1 MRTYQR
7 GNQVEKLKRT
17 ISTILPLE
25 QSWQRKAQERLDS
38 LTKPQGSL
46 GRLEEIA
53 RRMVAIRQSIH
64 PSTTKKVI
72 FTLAGDHGVAK
83 EGVSA
88 YPQEVTA
95 QMVYNFLSGGAA
107 INVLAR
113 YIGAKVIVADLG
125 VAEDLKPHP
134 LLRVKKVGY
143 GTKNMAKGPAMSR
156 QQAIQ
161 AVEAGIELFEEEYQ
175 SNGIDIVGVGD
186 MGIGNTTASS
196 AIVAVLTGQSPEKV
210 TGRGTGIGDKLLH
223 HKIEV
228 IRQAIALN
236 RSDPDDPIDVLA
248 KVGGFEIGGIAG
260 VVLAAAAHRVPV
272 IVDGFISTAG
282 ALIAHQLQPVS
293 KEYMFAAHQSV
304 EPGHKAALEKIGLQ
318 PLLDLNMR
326 LGEGTGAALAMPII
340 EASIKILTEMATFQD
355 AGVSEQTN

>member
-1 MRTYQR
+1 MRAYQK

-17 ISTILPLE
+17 ISAILPL
-25 QSWQRKAQERLDS
+25 QQDWQQKAQKRLDS
-38 LTKPQGSL
+38 LTKPPGSL

-53 RRMVAIRQSIH
+53 RRMVGIRQSIH
-64 PSTTKKVI
+64 PSTTNKVI

-113 YIGAKVIVADLG
+113 CIGAKVIVADLG

-161 AVEAGIELFEEEYQ
+161 AVEAGIELFEQEYQ
-175 SNGIDIVGVGD
+175 SNGIDMVGIGD

-196 AIVAVLTGQSPEKV
+196 AIVAVLTGQSPEQV

-236 RSDPDDPIDVLA
+236 RSDPDDPIDVLS

-260 VVLAAAAHRVPV
+260 IALAAAAHRVPV

-293 KEYMFAAHQSV
+293 KEYMFAAHRSV
-304 EPGHKAALEKIGLQ
+304 ETGHKAALEKIGLS
-318 PLLDLNMR
+318 PILNLNMR

-340 EASIKILTEMATFQD
+340 EASIKILTEMATFQN
-355 AGVSEQTN
+355 AGVSEQIN

>member
-17 ISTILPLE
+17 ISAILPLE
-25 QSWQRKAQERLDS
+25 QDWQRKAQERLDS

-46 GRLEEIA
+46 GCLEEIA
-53 RRMVAIRQSIH
+53 RRMVGIRQSIH

-143 GTKNMAKGPAMSR
+143 GTENMAKGPAMSR
-156 QQAIQ
+156 EQAIQ

-196 AIVAVLTGQSPEKV
+196 AIVALLAGRNPEQV
-210 TGRGTGIGDKLLH
+210 TGRGTGIGDELLH

-236 RSDPDDPIDVLA
+236 RSDPDDPIDVLS

-260 VVLAAAAHRVPV
+260 IALAAAAHHVPV

-293 KEYMFAAHQSV
+293 KEYMFAAHRSV
-304 EPGHKAALEKIGLQ
+304 ETGHKAALEKIGL
-318 PLLDLNMR
+318 PPILNLNMR

-340 EASIKILTEMATFQD
+340 EASIKILTEMATFQN
-355 AGVSEQTN
+355 AGVSEQIS

>member
-1 MRTYQR
+1 MRTYQKGR
-7 GNQVEKLKRT
+7 EMERLKRT
-17 ISTILPLE
+17 ISAILPLE
-25 QSWQRKAQERLDS
+25 QDWQQKAQQRLDS

-53 RRMVAIRQSIH
+53 QRIVAIRKNIH

-72 FTLAGDHGVAK
+72 FTIAGDHGVAE

-88 YPQEVTA
+88 YPREVTV
-95 QMVYNFLSGGAA
+95 QMVYNFLRGGAA

-125 VAEDLKPHP
+125 VVEDLKPHP
-134 LLRVKKVGY
+134 LLRVKKVDY

-156 QQAIQ
+156 QQANRAI
-161 AVEAGIELFEEEYQ
+161 EAGIELFEEEYQ
-175 SNGIDIVGVGD
+175 NNGIDIVGVGD
-186 MGIGNTTASS
+186 MGIGNTTPSS
-196 AIVAVLTGQSPEKV
+196 AIVAVLTGRGPEQV
-210 TGRGTGIGDKLLH
+210 TGRGTGIGEELLQR
-223 HKIEV
+223 KIEV
-228 IRQAIALN
+228 VQQAIELN
-236 RSDPDDPIDVLA
+236 RPNPSDPVDVLA

-260 VVLAAAAHRVPV
+260 VVLAAAAHNVPV
-272 IVDGFISTAG
+272 VVDGFISTAG
-282 ALIAHQLQPVS
+282 ALIAHQLGPVS
-293 KEYMFAAHQSV
+293 QEYMFAAHRSV
-304 EPGHKAALEKIGLQ
+304 EPGHRAALEKMGLQ

-355 AGVSEQTN
+355 AGVSEQIS